1 MQNIGLD
8 SLIMKTEVQDIE
20 MLARAILT
28 EARDEAEQI
37 KAEAKEKA
45 DAIRR
50 HAQEQAEVER
60 KAILDRAREDAERL
74 RGQAVA
80 TAQLKARSMQLTH
93 REQLLD
99 RVFKAVKEKL
109 PEVQNHPEY
118 DQISALLLREAL
130 TQLKVK
136 KADIRADETTQKFLR
151 RGALHEIS
159 KELDGEF
166 KIAGEL
172 EEGTGVVVDAADGK
186 IHYDNT
192 LETRLSRLQSTL
204 RSAVYQVLIGEKE

>member
-1 MQNIGLD
+1 
-8 SLIMKTEVQDIE
+8 MKTETQDIE
-20 MLARAILT
+20 MLQRAILT

-45 DAIRR
+45 EAIRKR
-50 HAQEQAEVER
+50 AQERAEAER

-80 TAQLKARSMQLTH
+80 TAQLKSRSLELAH
-93 REQLLD
+93 REKLLD

-109 PEVQNHPEY
+109 PEVQKRPDY
-118 DQISALLLREAL
+118 DQIAAMLLREAL

-136 KADIRADETTQKFLR
+136 KADVRADETTQKSLKSALR
-151 RGALHEIS
+151 EIS

-166 KIAGEL
+166 EIAGAL
-172 EEGTGVVVDAADGK
+172 EDGTGIVVDAADGK
-186 IHYDNT
+186 LHYDNS
-192 LETRLSRLQSTL
+192 LETRLNRLQGTL
-204 RSAVYQVLIGEKE
+204 RSSVYQVLIGEKK

>member
-1 MQNIGLD
+1 
-8 SLIMKTEVQDIE
+8 MKTEAQDIE
-20 MLARAILT
+20 MLERAILT

-45 DAIRR
+45 EAIRKR
-50 HAQEQAEVER
+50 AQERAEEER

-80 TAQLKARSMQLTH
+80 TAQLKARSLELAH

-99 RVFKAVKEKL
+99 RVFKALKEKL
-109 PEVQNHPEY
+109 PEVQKRPDY
-118 DQISALLLREAL
+118 DQIAAMLLREAL
-130 TQLKVK
+130 TQLRVK
-136 KADIRADETTQKFLR
+136 KADIQADETTQKSLKN
-151 RGALHEIS
+151 ALSEIS

-166 KIAGEL
+166 NITGAL

-192 LETRLSRLQSTL
+192 LETRLNRLQSTL
-204 RSAVYQVLIGEKE
+204 RSAVYQVLIGEKK